1 MWKSNILLVFP
12 FNKNWNDKAIYLKE
26 VKNHY
31 FNINCR
37 YQFLKGFYSYWK
49 WWGCKQFIYVDFG
62 RLWIHSEES
71 RILRR
76 IYVDFVYIPGYTLRK
91 CFLEAANFRCYYGFI
106 LYSGVSNKRTG
117 MFINFWPIFPPVRPY
132 LDQYVYFLW
141 TINDF
146 VLLHIAYIHKK
157 LNFWANDFAL
167 VYSFGPVCLFI
178 LTKFPTSTLIWCTAF
193 IRNLRVHKGL
203 KAKLDENYKNSFHC
217 PLSP

>member
-49 WWGCKQFIYVDFG
+49 WWGCKQYIYVDLG

-76 IYVDFVYIPGYTLRK
+76 IYVDFVYIPGYTLCK
-91 CFLEAANFRCYYGFI
+91 CFFGSCKFLLLLWFYSVLWSFLINLPVCSLIFDQFSHQYTLIWTSTFIFYEQLMI
-106 LYSGVSNKRTG
+106 LYFCKWPV
-117 MFINFWPIFPPVRPY
+117 FIRNCNFIPIC
-132 LDQYVYFLW
+132 L
-141 TINDF
+141 
-146 VLLHIAYIHKK
+146 
-157 LNFWANDFAL
+157 
-167 VYSFGPVCLFI
+167 FGAVCLFI
-178 LTKFPTSTLIWCTAF
+178 LTKFLASTFIWSSTF
-193 IRNLRVHKGL
+193 IRNLRV
-203 KAKLDENYKNSFHC
+203 
-217 PLSP
+217 